1 MKKSELPEWAR
12 KYDRPGLAFRK
23 VGDSFQVLEVSS
35 KRVEGKDYPVLSQNY
50 IGTITEKDGLVPA
63 RKKKPCI
70 PEMIECCLSHFVIE
84 NHARDIKR
92 SFFNSAGPIAESM
105 MRAAVLGWVFGCVPQ
120 ERMIGLSALSIGF
133 EEGMK
138 KTLSLPS
145 DRLEKAV
152 ASVQRIVSGDIV
164 DAGDLAFLRARLA
177 TETVPKS
184 DPRFPGYPDDIKELL
199 AKYGGNY
206 R

>member
-1 MKKSELPEWAR
+1 MKKSDLPEWAR
-12 KYDRPGLAFRK
+12 KYDRPGLTFRK
-23 VGDSFQVLEVSS
+23 VGNSFHVLEVSS
-35 KRVEGKDYPVLSQNY
+35 KRVKGKGYPLLSQDY
-50 IGTITEKDGLVPA
+50 IGTITEKDGLIPA

-70 PEMIECCLSHFVIE
+70 PEMIECSLSHFVIE

-92 SFFNSAGPIAESM
+92 SFFNSAGAIAESM
-105 MRAAVLGWVFGCVPQ
+105 MRVAVLGWIFGCVPQ

-133 EEGMK
+133 EEDMK

-145 DRLEKAV
+145 DRLEKAI
-152 ASVQRIVSGDIV
+152 ASVQRIVSNDIS
-164 DAGDLAFLRARLA
+164 DARDLAFLRARLA

-184 DPRFPGYPDDIKELL
+184 DPRFPGYPDDIRELL